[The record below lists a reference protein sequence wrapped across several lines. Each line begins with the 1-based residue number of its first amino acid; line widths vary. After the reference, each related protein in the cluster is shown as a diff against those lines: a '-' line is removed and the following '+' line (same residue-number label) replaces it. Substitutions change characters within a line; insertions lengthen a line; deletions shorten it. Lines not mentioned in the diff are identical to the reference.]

1 MMRDDR
7 TEAEVYA
14 SLFDTD
20 KLMSDEFSRKAE
32 PRVSLLMAPDRGRII
47 DQMDERHG
55 KFRSR
60 LGLFGH
66 LMNGGTMGD
75 FGDSDLVSQYE
86 AEKAA
91 YDAQQ
96 KIQGFQQM
104 MPFINEQIGFIQDDD
119 PTNNAAAMFALGQ
132 AGVDKN
138 MMEMMFPSMAKTS
151 SELPDATRAVIHYQ
165 DSLNRYV
172 DEGTGEVMMRQPGEE
187 GYVKFADAF
196 DRYKNREVGGL
207 YEQAAAKAGGAETG
221 KMDANEAAKAE
232 SQKPQMEVAYD
243 LVNSILD
250 DPNKAYHN
258 AYGVIDAMTPTV
270 RQETADVESKIK
282 QIGDILY
289 MFARGELKGQ
299 GQVTEQEAE
308 AARNAAS
315 RITNMR
321 MSESEAEDELRRLRK
336 MFGQRIG
343 SGGQGGGSSAA
354 PDFSQFEKDARARG
368 ITDPVIISAK
378 YKELYGG

>member
-1 MMRDDR
+1 MMTDPR
-7 TEAEVYA
+7 TNAQA
-14 SLFDTD
+14 LAGLFDTD
-20 KLMSDEFSRKAE
+20 MLMSDEFSRKKKE
-32 PRVSLLMAPDRGRII
+32 QSLLQAPTSLV

-55 KFRSR
+55 KLKSR

-66 LMNGGTMGD
+66 LLGGGTQENYGD
-75 FGDSDLVSQYE
+75 ADLVSQY
-86 AEKAA
+86 AADKSA
-91 YDAQQ
+91 YDTQQ
-96 KIQGFQQM
+96 KMQGFQQM

-119 PTNNAAAMFALGQ
+119 PTNNAGAMYALAQ

-138 MMEMMFPSMAKTS
+138 MMEMMFPSMARTS
-151 SELPDATRAVIHYQ
+151 SQLPDATRAVIHYQ

-172 DEGTGEVMMRQPGEE
+172 DEETGEVMMRQPGEE
-187 GYVKFADAF
+187 GYVKYADAF

-207 YEQAAAKAGGAETG
+207 REQAAAKAGGAEEG
-221 KMDANEAAKAE
+221 KLDANEAAKNE

-243 LVNSILD
+243 LVSSILD
-250 DPNKAYHN
+250 DPNKTYHN

-321 MSESEAEDELRRLRK
+321 MSESEAEDELRRLQK

-343 SGGQGGGSSAA
+343 SSGQAGGSSVA

>member
-1 MMRDDR
+1 MMQDPR
-7 TEAEVYA
+7 TSKQALA
-14 SLFDTD
+14 GLFDFDTD
-20 KLMSDEFSRKAE
+20 MLMSNEFSR
-32 PRVSLLMAPDRGRII
+32 APQPQAPQQPQMSIMDI
-47 DQMDERHG
+47 MDERKG
-55 KFRSR
+55 KFKNR
-60 LGLFGH
+60 LGLFSH
-66 LMNGGTMGD
+66 LMLGGDASEYGDADLLAAQKATQAQDALTQKMGLLEPYIA
-75 FGDSDLVSQYE
+75 GLNSDNPQ
-86 AEKAA
+86 
-91 YDAQQ
+91 
-96 KIQGFQQM
+96 
-104 MPFINEQIGFIQDDD
+104 EQ
-119 PTNNAAAMFALGQ
+119 AMSMVALSQ
-132 AGVDKN
+132 AGLTED
-138 MMEMMFPSMAKTS
+138 MMEMMVPSLANSTDR
-151 SELPDATRAVIHYQ
+151 LPDATRAVIHYQ

-172 DEGTGEVMMRQPGEE
+172 DEETGEVMMRQPGDD
-187 GYVKFADAF
+187 GYVKYADAF
-196 DRYKNREVGGL
+196 DRYKNREIGGL
-207 YEQAAAKAGGAETG
+207 REQAAAKAGGAEQA
-221 KMDANEAAKAE
+221 KLDVNEAAKNE

-243 LVNSILD
+243 LVSSILD

-321 MSESEAEDELRRLRK
+321 MSEAEAEDELRRLQK

-343 SGGQGGGSSAA
+343 SPGQGGQSSG
-354 PDFSQFEKDARARG
+354 PPSYSQFEEDARARG
-368 ITDPVIISAK
+368 ITDPVMISAK

>member
-1 MMRDDR
+1 MMSDNR
-7 TEAEVYA
+7 TTGQALA
-14 SLFDTD
+14 GLFDTD
-20 KLMSDEFSRKAE
+20 MLMSDEFSRKKKEQA
-32 PRVSLLMAPDRGRII
+32 LLQAPTGLV

-55 KFRSR
+55 KLKSR

-66 LMNGGTMGD
+66 LLGGGTVDD
-75 FGDSDLVSQYE
+75 FGDSDLVSQYT
-86 AEKAA
+86 ADKGA
-91 YDAQQ
+91 YDNQQ

-104 MPFINEQIGFIQDDD
+104 MPFINEQIGFIRDDD

-172 DEGTGEVMMRQPGEE
+172 DEETGEVMMREPGQK
-187 GYVKFADAF
+187 GYVKYADAF

-207 YEQAAAKAGGAETG
+207 YEQAAAKSGGAETG
-221 KMDANEAAKAE
+221 RLEANDAAKTE

-243 LVNSILD
+243 LVSSILD
-250 DPNKAYHN
+250 DPNKTYHN

-321 MSESEAEDELRRLRK
+321 MSESEAQDELRRLQK

-343 SGGQGGGSSAA
+343 SGGQAGGSSAT
-354 PDFSQFEKDARARG
+354 PEFSQFEKDARARG

>member
-1 MMRDDR
+1 MMQDPR
-7 TEAEVYA
+7 TSKQALA
-14 SLFDTD
+14 GLFDMD
-20 KLMSDEFSRKAE
+20 MMLSDEFSRAAPEKAPLSVME
-32 PRVSLLMAPDRGRII
+32 
-47 DQMDERHG
+47 QMDQRHG
-55 KFRSR
+55 KLSNR

-66 LMNGGTMGD
+66 LLGGGTRADYGDADLLAAQKATQTQDALTQKMGLLQPYIA
-75 FGDSDLVSQYE
+75 GLNS
-86 AEKAA
+86 
-91 YDAQQ
+91 
-96 KIQGFQQM
+96 
-104 MPFINEQIGFIQDDD
+104 DD
-119 PTNNAAAMFALGQ
+119 PQEQAQSMLALSQ
-132 AGVDKN
+132 AGVSEDI
-138 MMEMMFPSMAKTS
+138 MEMMVPSLAS
-151 SELPDATRAVIHYQ
+151 STDRLPDATRAVIHYQ

-172 DEGTGEVMMRQPGEE
+172 DEETGEVMMRQPGEE
-187 GYVKFADAF
+187 GYVKYADAF

-221 KMDANEAAKAE
+221 KLEANEVAKNE

-243 LVNSILD
+243 LVTSILD
-250 DPNKAYHN
+250 DPNKNFHN

-270 RQETADVESKIK
+270 RQETADVESKI
-282 QIGDILY
+282 QQVGDILY

-321 MSESEAEDELRRLRK
+321 MSESEAEDELRRLQK

-343 SGGQGGGSSAA
+343 SSGQGGGA
-354 PDFSQFEKDARARG
+354 PSGPPDYAQFERDARARG
-368 ITDPVIISAK
+368 ITDPVMISAK

>member
-1 MMRDDR
+1 MMTDPR
-7 TEAEVYA
+7 TNAQA
-14 SLFDTD
+14 LAGLFDTD
-20 KLMSDEFSRKAE
+20 MLMSDEFSRATR
-32 PRVSLLMAPDRGRII
+32 PQATQQAPISLM
-47 DQMDERHG
+47 DQMDQRHG
-55 KFRSR
+55 KLSNR
-60 LGLFGH
+60 LSLFGH
-66 LMNGGTMGD
+66 LLSGGTRANYGD
-75 FGDSDLVSQYE
+75 VDLL
-86 AEKAA
+86 
-91 YDAQQ
+91 AQQ
-96 KIQGFQQM
+96 KATQA
-104 MPFINEQIGFIQDDD
+104 QDALTQKMGLLEPYIAGLNSDD
-119 PTNNAAAMFALGQ
+119 PQEQAMSMVALSQ
-132 AGVDKN
+132 AGVTED
-138 MMEMMFPSMAKTS
+138 MMEMMVPGVARALSQ
-151 SELPDATRAVIHYQ
+151 LPDATRAVIHYQ

-172 DEGTGEVMMRQPGEE
+172 DEETGEIMMRQPGEE
-187 GYVKFADAF
+187 GYVKYADAF

-207 YEQAAAKAGGAETG
+207 REQAAAKAGGAEEG
-221 KMDANEAAKAE
+221 KLDANEAAKNE

-243 LVNSILD
+243 LVSSILD
-250 DPNKAYHN
+250 DPSKAYHN

-321 MSESEAEDELRRLRK
+321 MSESEAEDELRRLQK

-343 SGGQGGGSSAA
+343 SSGQAGGSSVA